1 MIENSLRRVSW
12 AANDRIWRNGPA
24 KRVADVAISLLALV
38 LLAPLLGLIALA
50 VKRDSPGPAI
60 YRGTRLGRHGR
71 LFRILKFR
79 TMYETEASYLGPKVT
94 ARDDP
99 RVTPL
104 GHWLRETKL
113 NELPQFWN
121 ILAGDMSLVGPR
133 PEDPS
138 LAAEWPDAVREEILL
153 VRPGL
158 TSPATVL
165 YHHEEALLCAEN
177 LFRTYIGE
185 LAPDKQRLDQLYV
198 RHRSFCLDMDTL
210 LWTVLIFLPMVGY
223 REPPERLLFVGPI
236 TRLFRRYV
244 NWFVTDSLI
253 ALVAVAV
260 VGIVR
265 RMNGPLNIG
274 WPTAAVAALVFAFLF
289 SITGALLGVN
299 RIIWSKAAPEDAYDL
314 LVSWVIAA
322 LQVLAIDLLTH
333 ILPLDLVAIA
343 SMLALCGFVAVRY
356 RSRLFTG
363 AVHYIARRRVL
374 PLGVRERVL
383 IVGSG
388 RNAQHVAWL
397 LDQPETAQRLQVV
410 GFVDDDLFQ
419 QGMRVHGIEVVG
431 TRSDIPGL
439 VAQQDIDVI
448 ILAEDRSTPEQQR
461 SIADICHTLETR
473 LVVMPD
479 LLDSLSCLGQGP
491 PDRIGAY

>member
-1 MIENSLRRVSW
+1 MIANSLRRVSW
-12 AANDRIWRNGPA
+12 VAKDRIWRSGPV
-24 KRVADVAISLLALV
+24 KRVADIVISLIALI
-38 LLAPLLGLIALA
+38 LLAPFLGLIALA

-60 YRGTRLGRHGR
+60 YRGARLGRDGR
-71 LFRILKFR
+71 LFKILKFR

-104 GHWLRETKL
+104 GRWLRETKL

-121 ILAGDMSLVGPR
+121 VLVGDMSLVGPR

-138 LAAEWPDAVREEILL
+138 LAAGWPDAVREEILS
-153 VRPGL
+153 VRPGI
-158 TSPATVL
+158 TSPASVL
-165 YHHEEALLCAEN
+165 YRNEETLLCADN

-236 TRLFRRYV
+236 TRLIRRYV

-253 ALVAVAV
+253 ALTAVAV

-265 RMNGPLNIG
+265 RMSGPLNIG
-274 WPTAAVAALVFAFLF
+274 WPTAALAALVFALLF

-299 RIIWSKAAPEDAYDL
+299 RIVWSKAAPEDAYDL
-314 LVSWVIAA
+314 LVSWGVAA
-322 LQVLAIDLLTH
+322 LQVFAINLLTGT
-333 ILPLDLVAIA
+333 LPLGLETAA
-343 SMLALCGFVAVRY
+343 SILALVGFVAVRY

-363 AVHYIARRRVL
+363 AVRYIARRRIRC
-374 PLGVRERVL
+374 LGVRERVL

-388 RNAQHVAWL
+388 HNARHATWL

-419 QGMRVHGIEVVG
+419 QGMRVHGVEVVG
-431 TRSDIPGL
+431 TRSDIPRL

-461 SIADICHTLETR
+461 SIAEVCRTLETR

-479 LLDSLSCLGQGP
+479 LIDSLSSLSQGSP
-491 PDRIGAY
+491 SGILSA